1 MENVFEIDKNFNFSQ
16 IVLDNPSPLAGGSY
30 FTKVLVSNG
39 SKSMYLQ
46 LPKVF
51 SKQGIIK
58 GKEKTYCDLM
68 FNSSNKDLIYWFE
81 QFEKKCQDIIFEKRE
96 LWFHNNITREDIEEM
111 MNPII
116 RPYKSGKY
124 FLIRVYLKNRKCT
137 AFDEDKKITDIEK
150 LTQEDEIIPVI
161 NFDGIKFSLKSIQ
174 LEIILTQYMQLIPRK
189 EFEKQCLIKL
199 DKPNK
204 NIEKNLE
211 DLVEDNKLID
221 NNEEIIE
228 NTIQN
233 DDNTENNINNLSQE
247 KEDILEIDN
256 SLNLEKNHDD
266 DENLK
271 DISLELVPSIETEE
285 SISLKDP
292 LEVYKEIYKVAKRK
306 AFDLRQ
312 NALEAYLEAQNIKNK
327 YSLEGMD
334 DSEDETEFIELF
346 KNNL

>member
-30 FTKVLVSNG
+30 FTKVLVANG
-39 SKSMYLQ
+39 TKSMYLQ

-51 SKQGIIK
+51 TKQGIIK

-256 SLNLEKNHDD
+256 SLNLEKNQ
-266 DENLK
+266 
-271 DISLELVPSIETEE
+271 
-285 SISLKDP
+285 DP

>member
-1 MENVFEIDKNFNFSQ
+1 
-16 IVLDNPSPLAGGSY
+16 
-30 FTKVLVSNG
+30 
-39 SKSMYLQ
+39 
-46 LPKVF
+46 
-51 SKQGIIK
+51 
-58 GKEKTYCDLM
+58 
-68 FNSSNKDLIYWFE
+68 
-81 QFEKKCQDIIFEKRE
+81 
-96 LWFHNNITREDIEEM
+96 
-111 MNPII
+111 
-116 RPYKSGKY
+116 
-124 FLIRVYLKNRKCT
+124 
-137 AFDEDKKITDIEK
+137 
-150 LTQEDEIIPVI
+150 
-161 NFDGIKFSLKSIQ
+161 
-174 LEIILTQYMQLIPRK
+174 MQLIPTK

-211 DLVEDNKLID
+211 DLVEDNKLIN
-221 NNEEIIE
+221 NNEEVIE

-233 DDNTENNINNLSQE
+233 HDNTENNINNLSQE
-247 KEDILEIDN
+247 KEDILVIDN
-256 SLNLEKNHDD
+256 SLNLEKNHDN